1 MKRYRFYCLALLMA
15 GTLGG
20 YAQEEAATDTVT
32 AARPASP
39 IKKNVKTRPVSGRVF
54 AVTSGAP
61 LGGALVSVSGYDGY
75 STLTEEDGTYKLD
88 VPEYAT
94 ALKIT
99 SPDYNTVRVGINQS
113 GKLRDVTMYSSV
125 MRSAYGADDNI
136 LNTVVA
142 DKFDYSPSLN
152 ITSEIGDRLGA
163 NVRTISRGGTPGIGN
178 FMMMNG
184 INSLH
189 SNGQPLVVID
199 GVIVD
204 QQYDRTMIHDGFYND
219 ILTSFNVNEIKSV
232 KVMANGT
239 SIYGAKGANGVILI
253 ETKRNTSLATK
264 IDATVSAG
272 ITLLPKSLPVMS
284 GSQFKTYASDLLKTT
299 GTNLSE
305 FQFLTSDPNNYYYNK
320 YNNNTDWDD
329 VIYRE
334 AFSQNYGITVQ
345 GGDEVAS
352 YFLAMGYNGAQSVL
366 EDNDV
371 NRLNIRFNT
380 DINMFKHLFIR
391 FDASYSNVTRNLK
404 DQGAPEGYDE
414 GTVTSVNYL
423 GLVKSPMLSPYAYSN
438 GKISDVAFDNNDEDY
453 LNQALASIGNVNYRL
468 ANPAS
473 INEYG
478 TAQNKNYFEN
488 SYLNLAITPKW
499 QFNKHLSISSLFSYT
514 LTNTNDKYYVPINGV
529 PDYYVSSIG
538 LTVENE
544 IRSLYS
550 SQNSITSDTKIEW
563 GNQYGAHSIDL
574 LGGFRYM
581 NDRYKVD
588 SQLGYDTGSDKTPFI
603 NDTKNKTTTGST
615 NEWTSMSWYGQA
627 RYDYR
632 KRYFVEGNLAIE
644 SSSRFGKEAKE
655 GFKLAGVR
663 WGVFPGIQAGW
674 VLSNESWFDVP
685 GIDYAK
691 FTMGYD
697 VSGNDG
703 IDFDATRTYFKSIL
717 FQNKANGLVL
727 GNLGNTEVQWE
738 TTRRFSFGTELNFLK
753 NRLNLKVNVFKS
765 WTDNLLTYHEL
776 NFITGLENNWV
787 NGGSLENKG
796 YNITV
801 NGHIIATR
809 DWNWELGASVG
820 HYKNKLTALPD
831 GQDYV
836 DAEVYGATI
845 RSQIGQPVNLFYGY
859 KTEATASGTHVYA
872 TSEEAKADGLY
883 ILGENGID
891 KNYFGAGDVK
901 FADNGDKEINKADM
915 QVIGDPNPDIY
926 GNIFTSLSYK
936 RIRLDVNFNYSLGND
951 AYNYLR
957 SQLEGGNRFMNQSV
971 AMANRWSYEGQ
982 VTDMPTVTWEDP
994 MGNARFSDRWI
1005 EDASYLRLKSI
1016 TLSYELPINNTFI
1029 HGLTFW
1035 GQANNVFTVSKYL
1048 GADPDFSMSNSVLE
1062 QGIDRGLL
1070 ANSRNFMLGIKINL
1084 NSVSYET
1091 QILYFSDCVGGCR
1104 SRILRILRRH
1114 AGADFGL
1121 CDIRK
1126 RQPFKDTGRYCHFPD
1141 RYYL

>member
-20 YAQEEAATDTVT
+20 YAQEEAAADTVT

-54 AVTSGAP
+54 AVTSGTP

-88 VPEYAT
+88 VPEFAT
-94 ALKIT
+94 ALT
-99 SPDYNTVRVGINQS
+99 VTAPDYNSVRVGINQS
-113 GKLRDVTMYSSV
+113 GKLRDVTLYSSV
-125 MRSAYGADDNI
+125 MRSAYSADDNI

-152 ITSEIGDRLGA
+152 ITSEIGDQLGA

-189 SNGQPLVVID
+189 SNAQPLIVID

-204 QQYDRTMIHDGFYND
+204 QQYDRTMVHDGFYND

-239 SIYGAKGANGVILI
+239 AIYGAKGANGVILI

-272 ITLLPKSLPVMS
+272 ITLLPKSLPMMS

-320 YNNNTDWDD
+320 YNNNTDWND

-352 YFLAMGYNGAQSVL
+352 YFLALGYNGAQSVL

-404 DQGAPEGYDE
+404 DQGAPEAYDE

-438 GKISDVAFDNNDEDY
+438 GKISDVAFDNSDEDY
-453 LNQALASIGNVNYRL
+453 LDQALSSIGNVNYRL

-488 SYLNLAITPKW
+488 SYLNLAVTPKW
-499 QFNKHLSISSLFSYT
+499 QFNKHLSLSSLFSYT

-588 SQLGYDTGSDKTPFI
+588 TQLGYNTGSDKTPFI
-603 NDTKNKTTTGST
+603 NDTQNKTTTGST

-644 SSSRFGKEAKE
+644 SSSRFGKDAKE

-703 IDFDATRTYFKSIL
+703 IDFDATRTYFQSIL
-717 FQNKANGLVL
+717 FQNQANGLVL

-809 DWNWELGASVG
+809 NWNWELGASVG

-836 DAEVYGATI
+836 DVEVYGATI

-891 KNYFGAGDVK
+891 KTYFGAGDVK

-957 SQLEGGNRFMNQSV
+957 SQLESGNRFMNQSV
-971 AMANRWSYEGQ
+971 AMVNRWSYEGQ
-982 VTDMPTVTWEDP
+982 VTDMPTVMWEDP

-1016 TLSYELPINNTFI
+1016 TLSYELPLNSTFI

-1084 NSVSYET
+1084 
-1091 QILYFSDCVGGCR
+1091 
-1104 SRILRILRRH
+1104 
-1114 AGADFGL
+1114 
-1121 CDIRK
+1121 
-1126 RQPFKDTGRYCHFPD
+1126 
-1141 RYYL
+1141 

>member
-1 MKRYRFYCLALLMA
+1 MA

-54 AVTSGAP
+54 AVTSGTP

-75 STLTEEDGTYKLD
+75 SALTEEDGTYKLD

-94 ALKIT
+94 ALKIAA
-99 SPDYNTVRVGINQS
+99 PDYNTVRVGINQS
-113 GKLRDVTMYSSV
+113 GKLRDVTMYSSA

-152 ITSEIGDRLGA
+152 ITSEIGDQLGA

-239 SIYGAKGANGVILI
+239 AIYGAKGANGVILI

-320 YNNNTDWDD
+320 YNNNTDWND

-334 AFSQNYGITVQ
+334 AFSQNYGISVQ

-352 YFLAMGYNGAQSVL
+352 YFLALGYNGAQSVL

-404 DQGAPEGYDE
+404 DQGAPEGYNE

-453 LNQALASIGNVNYRL
+453 LDQALASIGNVNYRL

-1084 NSVSYET
+1084 
-1091 QILYFSDCVGGCR
+1091 
-1104 SRILRILRRH
+1104 
-1114 AGADFGL
+1114 
-1121 CDIRK
+1121 
-1126 RQPFKDTGRYCHFPD
+1126 
-1141 RYYL
+1141 

>member
-20 YAQEEAATDTVT
+20 YAQEEAAADTVT

-54 AVTSGAP
+54 AVTSGTP

-88 VPEYAT
+88 VPEFAT
-94 ALKIT
+94 ALT
-99 SPDYNTVRVGINQS
+99 VTAPDYNSVRVGINQS
-113 GKLRDVTMYSSV
+113 GKLRDVTLYSSV
-125 MRSAYGADDNI
+125 MRSAYSADDNI

-152 ITSEIGDRLGA
+152 ITSEIGDQLGA

-189 SNGQPLVVID
+189 SNAQPLIVID

-204 QQYDRTMIHDGFYND
+204 QQYDRTMVHDGFYND

-239 SIYGAKGANGVILI
+239 AIYGAKGANGVILI

-272 ITLLPKSLPVMS
+272 ITLLPKSLPMMS

-320 YNNNTDWDD
+320 YNNNTDWND

-352 YFLAMGYNGAQSVL
+352 YFLALGYNGAQSVL

-404 DQGAPEGYDE
+404 DQGAPEAYDE

-438 GKISDVAFDNNDEDY
+438 GKISDVAFDNSDEDY
-453 LNQALASIGNVNYRL
+453 LDQTLSSIGNVNYRL

-488 SYLNLAITPKW
+488 SYLNLAVTPKW
-499 QFNKHLSISSLFSYT
+499 QFNKHLSLSSLFSYT

-588 SQLGYDTGSDKTPFI
+588 TQLGYNTGSDKTPFI
-603 NDTKNKTTTGST
+603 NDTQNKTTTGST

-644 SSSRFGKEAKE
+644 SSSRFGKDAKE

-703 IDFDATRTYFKSIL
+703 IDFDATRTYFQSIL
-717 FQNKANGLVL
+717 FQNQANGLVL

-809 DWNWELGASVG
+809 NWNWELGASVG

-891 KNYFGAGDVK
+891 KTYFGAGDVK

-957 SQLEGGNRFMNQSV
+957 SQLESGNRFMNQSV
-971 AMANRWSYEGQ
+971 AMVNRWSYEGQ
-982 VTDMPTVTWEDP
+982 VTDMPTVMWEDP

-1016 TLSYELPINNTFI
+1016 TLSYELPLNSTFI

-1084 NSVSYET
+1084 
-1091 QILYFSDCVGGCR
+1091 
-1104 SRILRILRRH
+1104 
-1114 AGADFGL
+1114 
-1121 CDIRK
+1121 
-1126 RQPFKDTGRYCHFPD
+1126 
-1141 RYYL
+1141 

>member
-54 AVTSGAP
+54 AVTSGTP

-75 STLTEEDGTYKLD
+75 SALTEEDGTYKLD

-99 SPDYNTVRVGINQS
+99 APDYNTVRVGINQS
-113 GKLRDVTMYSSV
+113 GKLRDVTMYSSA

-152 ITSEIGDRLGA
+152 ITSEIGDQLGA

-239 SIYGAKGANGVILI
+239 AIYGAKGANGVILI

-320 YNNNTDWDD
+320 YNNNTDWND

-334 AFSQNYGITVQ
+334 AFSQNYGISVQ

-352 YFLAMGYNGAQSVL
+352 YFLALGYNGAQSVL

-404 DQGAPEGYDE
+404 DQGAPEGYNE

-453 LNQALASIGNVNYRL
+453 LDQALASIGNVNYRL

-1084 NSVSYET
+1084 
-1091 QILYFSDCVGGCR
+1091 
-1104 SRILRILRRH
+1104 
-1114 AGADFGL
+1114 
-1121 CDIRK
+1121 
-1126 RQPFKDTGRYCHFPD
+1126 
-1141 RYYL
+1141 

>member
-54 AVTSGAP
+54 AVTSGTP

-75 STLTEEDGTYKLD
+75 SALTEEDGTYKLD

-99 SPDYNTVRVGINQS
+99 APDYNTVRVGINQS
-113 GKLRDVTMYSSV
+113 GKLRDVTMYSNA

-152 ITSEIGDRLGA
+152 ITSEIGDQLGA

-189 SNGQPLVVID
+189 SNGQPLIVID

-204 QQYDRTMIHDGFYND
+204 QQYDRTMVHDGFYND

-239 SIYGAKGANGVILI
+239 AIYGAKGANGVILI

-272 ITLLPKSLPVMS
+272 ITLLPKSLPMMS

-320 YNNNTDWDD
+320 YNNNTDWND

-352 YFLAMGYNGAQSVL
+352 YFLALGYNGAQSVL

-404 DQGAPEGYDE
+404 DQGAPENYDE

-438 GKISDVAFDNNDEDY
+438 GKISDVAFDNSDEDY
-453 LNQALASIGNVNYRL
+453 LDQALASIGNVNYRL

-488 SYLNLAITPKW
+488 SYLNIAITPRW
-499 QFNKHLSISSLFSYT
+499 QFNKHLSLSSLFSYT

-588 SQLGYDTGSDKTPFI
+588 TQLGYNTGSDKTPFI
-603 NDTKNKTTTGST
+603 NDTQNKTTTGST

-644 SSSRFGKEAKE
+644 SSSRFGKDAKE

-717 FQNKANGLVL
+717 FQNLANGLVL

-809 DWNWELGASVG
+809 NWNWELGASVG

-891 KNYFGAGDVK
+891 KTYFGAGDVK

-915 QVIGDPNPDIY
+915 QIIGDPNPDIY

-957 SQLEGGNRFMNQSV
+957 SQLEGGSRFMNQSV
-971 AMANRWSYEGQ
+971 AMVNRWSYEGQ
-982 VTDMPTVTWEDP
+982 VTDMPTVMWEDP

-1016 TLSYELPINNTFI
+1016 TLSYELPLNSTFI

-1084 NSVSYET
+1084 
-1091 QILYFSDCVGGCR
+1091 
-1104 SRILRILRRH
+1104 
-1114 AGADFGL
+1114 
-1121 CDIRK
+1121 
-1126 RQPFKDTGRYCHFPD
+1126 
-1141 RYYL
+1141 

>member
-20 YAQEEAATDTVT
+20 YAQEEAAADTVT
-32 AARPASP
+32 ASKPASP

-54 AVTSGAP
+54 AVTSGTP

-99 SPDYNTVRVGINQS
+99 SPDYNTVRIGINQS
-113 GKLRDVTMYSSV
+113 GKLRDVTMYSTA

-152 ITSEIGDRLGA
+152 VTSEIGDQLGA
-163 NVRTISRGGTPGIGN
+163 NVRTISRGGTPGVGN

-199 GVIVD
+199 GIIVD
-204 QQYDRTMIHDGFYND
+204 QQYDRMMIHEGFYND

-272 ITLLPKSLPVMS
+272 ITLLPKSLPVMN

-320 YNNNTDWDD
+320 YNNNTDWNDI
-329 VIYRE
+329 IYRE
-334 AFSQNYGITVQ
+334 AFSQNYGISVQ

-352 YFLAMGYNGAQSVL
+352 YFLALGYNGAQSVL

-453 LNQALASIGNVNYRL
+453 LDQALASIGNVNYRL

-488 SYLNLAITPKW
+488 SYLNIAVTPKW

-588 SQLGYDTGSDKTPFI
+588 MQLGYNTGSDKTPFI
-603 NDTKNKTTTGST
+603 NDTQNKTTTGST

-644 SSSRFGKEAKE
+644 SSSRFGKEAKD

-703 IDFDATRTYFKSIL
+703 IDFDATRTYFQSVL
-717 FQNKANGLVL
+717 FQNLANGLVL

-738 TTRRFSFGTELNFLK
+738 TTRRYSFGTELNFLK

-809 DWNWELGASVG
+809 NWNWELGASVG

-836 DAEVYGATI
+836 ETEVYGATI

-859 KTEATASGTHVYA
+859 KTAPTASGTHVYA
-872 TSEEAKADGLY
+872 TSEDAKADGLY
-883 ILGENGID
+883 ILGQNGVD
-891 KNYFGAGDVK
+891 KTYFGAGDVK

-982 VTDMPTVTWEDP
+982 VTDMPKVTWEDP

-1005 EDASYLRLKSI
+1005 EDASYLRLKAI

-1035 GQANNVFTVSKYL
+1035 GQANNVFTISKYL

-1084 NSVSYET
+1084 
-1091 QILYFSDCVGGCR
+1091 
-1104 SRILRILRRH
+1104 
-1114 AGADFGL
+1114 
-1121 CDIRK
+1121 
-1126 RQPFKDTGRYCHFPD
+1126 
-1141 RYYL
+1141 

>member
-54 AVTSGAP
+54 AVTSGTP

-75 STLTEEDGTYKLD
+75 SALTEEDGTYKLD

-99 SPDYNTVRVGINQS
+99 APDYNTVRVGINQS
-113 GKLRDVTMYSSV
+113 GKLRDVTMYSNA

-152 ITSEIGDRLGA
+152 ITSEIGDQLGA

-189 SNGQPLVVID
+189 SNGQPLIVID

-204 QQYDRTMIHDGFYND
+204 QQYDRTMVHDGFYND

-239 SIYGAKGANGVILI
+239 AIYGAKGANGVILI

-272 ITLLPKSLPVMS
+272 ITLLPKSLPMMS

-320 YNNNTDWDD
+320 YNNNTDWND

-352 YFLAMGYNGAQSVL
+352 YFLALGYNGAQSVL

-404 DQGAPEGYDE
+404 DQGAPEGYNE

-438 GKISDVAFDNNDEDY
+438 GKISDVAFDNSDEDY
-453 LNQALASIGNVNYRL
+453 LDQALASIGNVNYRL

-488 SYLNLAITPKW
+488 SYLNIAITPRW
-499 QFNKHLSISSLFSYT
+499 QFNKHLSLSSLFSYT

-588 SQLGYDTGSDKTPFI
+588 TQLGYNTGSDKTPFI
-603 NDTKNKTTTGST
+603 NDTQNKTTTGST

-644 SSSRFGKEAKE
+644 SSSRFGKEAKD

-717 FQNKANGLVL
+717 FQNLANGLVL

-809 DWNWELGASVG
+809 NWNWELGASVG

-836 DAEVYGATI
+836 DVEVYGATI

-891 KNYFGAGDVK
+891 KTYFGAGDVK

-957 SQLEGGNRFMNQSV
+957 SQLESGNRFMNQSV
-971 AMANRWSYEGQ
+971 AMVNRWSYEGQ
-982 VTDMPTVTWEDP
+982 VTDMPTVMWEDP

-1016 TLSYELPINNTFI
+1016 TLSYELPLNSTFI

-1084 NSVSYET
+1084 
-1091 QILYFSDCVGGCR
+1091 
-1104 SRILRILRRH
+1104 
-1114 AGADFGL
+1114 
-1121 CDIRK
+1121 
-1126 RQPFKDTGRYCHFPD
+1126 
-1141 RYYL
+1141 

>member
-54 AVTSGAP
+54 AVTSGTP

-75 STLTEEDGTYKLD
+75 SALTEEDGTYKLD

-99 SPDYNTVRVGINQS
+99 APDYNTVRVGINQS
-113 GKLRDVTMYSSV
+113 GKLRDVTMYSNA

-152 ITSEIGDRLGA
+152 ITSEIGDQLGA

-189 SNGQPLVVID
+189 SNGQPLIVID

-204 QQYDRTMIHDGFYND
+204 QHYDRTMVHDGFYND

-239 SIYGAKGANGVILI
+239 AIYGAKGANGVILI

-272 ITLLPKSLPVMS
+272 ITLLPKSLPMMS

-320 YNNNTDWDD
+320 YNNNTDWND

-352 YFLAMGYNGAQSVL
+352 YFLALGYNGAQSVL

-404 DQGAPEGYDE
+404 DQGAPENYDE

-438 GKISDVAFDNNDEDY
+438 GKISDVAFDNSDEDY
-453 LNQALASIGNVNYRL
+453 LDQALASIGNVNYRL

-488 SYLNLAITPKW
+488 SYLNIAITPRW
-499 QFNKHLSISSLFSYT
+499 QFNKHLSLSSLFSYT

-588 SQLGYDTGSDKTPFI
+588 TQLGYNTGSDKTPFI
-603 NDTKNKTTTGST
+603 NDTQNKTTTGST

-644 SSSRFGKEAKE
+644 SSSRFGKEAKD

-717 FQNKANGLVL
+717 FQNLANGLVL

-809 DWNWELGASVG
+809 NWNWELGASVG

-836 DAEVYGATI
+836 DVEVYGATI

-859 KTEATASGTHVYA
+859 KTETTAAGTSVYA
-872 TSEEAKADGLY
+872 TSEEAASDGLY

-891 KNYFGAGDVK
+891 KTYFGAGDVK

-915 QVIGDPNPDIY
+915 QIIGDPNPDIY

-957 SQLEGGNRFMNQSV
+957 SQLEGGSRFMNQSITMV
-971 AMANRWSYEGQ
+971 NRWSYEGQ
-982 VTDMPTVTWEDP
+982 KTDMPTATWEDP

-1070 ANSRNFMLGIKINL
+1070 ANSRSFMLGIKINL
-1084 NSVSYET
+1084 
-1091 QILYFSDCVGGCR
+1091 
-1104 SRILRILRRH
+1104 
-1114 AGADFGL
+1114 
-1121 CDIRK
+1121 
-1126 RQPFKDTGRYCHFPD
+1126 
-1141 RYYL
+1141 

>member
-54 AVTSGAP
+54 AVTSGTP

-75 STLTEEDGTYKLD
+75 SALTEEDGTYKLD

-99 SPDYNTVRVGINQS
+99 APDYNTVRVGINQS
-113 GKLRDVTMYSSV
+113 GKLRDVTMYSSA

-152 ITSEIGDRLGA
+152 ITSEIGDQLGA

-239 SIYGAKGANGVILI
+239 AIYGAKGANGVILI

-320 YNNNTDWDD
+320 YNNNTDWND

-334 AFSQNYGITVQ
+334 AFSQNYGISVQ

-352 YFLAMGYNGAQSVL
+352 YFLALGYNGAQSVL

-404 DQGAPEGYDE
+404 DQGAPEGYNE

-453 LNQALASIGNVNYRL
+453 LDQALASIGNVNYRL

-488 SYLNLAITPKW
+488 SYLNIAITPRW
-499 QFNKHLSISSLFSYT
+499 QFNKHLSLSSLFSYT

-588 SQLGYDTGSDKTPFI
+588 TQLGYNTGSDKTPFI
-603 NDTKNKTTTGST
+603 NDTQNKVTTGST

-644 SSSRFGKEAKE
+644 SSSRFGKEAKD

-809 DWNWELGASVG
+809 NWNWELGASVG

-836 DAEVYGATI
+836 ETEVYGATI

-859 KTEATASGTHVYA
+859 KTEDTASGTHVYA

-891 KNYFGAGDVK
+891 KTYFGAGDVK

-957 SQLEGGNRFMNQSV
+957 SQLESGNRFMNQSV
-971 AMANRWSYEGQ
+971 AMVNRWSYEGQ
-982 VTDMPTVTWEDP
+982 VTDMPTVMWEDP

-1016 TLSYELPINNTFI
+1016 TLSYELPLNSTFI

-1084 NSVSYET
+1084 
-1091 QILYFSDCVGGCR
+1091 
-1104 SRILRILRRH
+1104 
-1114 AGADFGL
+1114 
-1121 CDIRK
+1121 
-1126 RQPFKDTGRYCHFPD
+1126 
-1141 RYYL
+1141 

>member
-39 IKKNVKTRPVSGRVF
+39 IKKNVKTRPVSGQVF
-54 AVTSGAP
+54 AVTSGTP

-75 STLTEEDGTYKLD
+75 SALTEEDGTYKLD

-99 SPDYNTVRVGINQS
+99 APDYNTVRVGINQS
-113 GKLRDVTMYSSV
+113 GKLRDVTMYSSA

-152 ITSEIGDRLGA
+152 ITSEIGDQLGA

-204 QQYDRTMIHDGFYND
+204 RQYDRTMIHDGFYND

-239 SIYGAKGANGVILI
+239 AIYGAKGANGVILI

-299 GTNLSE
+299 GTNLSG

-320 YNNNTDWDD
+320 YNNNTDWND

-334 AFSQNYGITVQ
+334 AFSQNYGISVQ

-352 YFLAMGYNGAQSVL
+352 YFLALGYNGAQSVL

-404 DQGAPEGYDE
+404 DQGAPEGYNE

-453 LNQALASIGNVNYRL
+453 LDQALASIGNVNYRL

-488 SYLNLAITPKW
+488 SYLNIAITPRW
-499 QFNKHLSISSLFSYT
+499 QFNKHLSLSSLFSYT

-588 SQLGYDTGSDKTPFI
+588 TQLGYNTGSDKTPFI
-603 NDTKNKTTTGST
+603 NDTQNKTTTGST

-644 SSSRFGKEAKE
+644 SSSRFGKEAKD

-809 DWNWELGASVG
+809 NWNWELGASVG

-891 KNYFGAGDVK
+891 KTYFGAGDVK

-957 SQLEGGNRFMNQSV
+957 SQLESGNRFMNQSV
-971 AMANRWSYEGQ
+971 AMVNRWSYEGQ
-982 VTDMPTVTWEDP
+982 VTDMPTVMWEDP

-1016 TLSYELPINNTFI
+1016 TLSYELPLNSTFI

-1084 NSVSYET
+1084 
-1091 QILYFSDCVGGCR
+1091 
-1104 SRILRILRRH
+1104 
-1114 AGADFGL
+1114 
-1121 CDIRK
+1121 
-1126 RQPFKDTGRYCHFPD
+1126 
-1141 RYYL
+1141 

>member
-20 YAQEEAATDTVT
+20 YAQEEAAADTVT

-54 AVTSGAP
+54 AVTSGTP

-152 ITSEIGDRLGA
+152 ITSEIGDQLGA

-320 YNNNTDWDD
+320 YNNNTDWNDI
-329 VIYRE
+329 IYRE
-334 AFSQNYGITVQ
+334 AFSQNYGISVQ

-352 YFLAMGYNGAQSVL
+352 YFLALGYNGAQSVL

-615 NEWTSMSWYGQA
+615 NEWASMSWYGQA

-644 SSSRFGKEAKE
+644 SSSRFGKEAKD

-717 FQNKANGLVL
+717 FQNLANGLVL

-801 NGHIIATR
+801 NGHVIATR
-809 DWNWELGASVG
+809 NWNWELGASVG

-836 DAEVYGATI
+836 ETEVYGATI

-859 KTEATASGTHVYA
+859 KTAPTASGTHVYA
-872 TSEEAKADGLY
+872 TSEDAKADGLY
-883 ILGENGID
+883 ILGQNGVD
-891 KNYFGAGDVK
+891 KTYFGAGDVK

-915 QVIGDPNPDIY
+915 QVIGNPNPDIY

-982 VTDMPTVTWEDP
+982 VTDMPTVMWEDP

-1016 TLSYELPINNTFI
+1016 TLSYELPLNSTFI

-1084 NSVSYET
+1084 
-1091 QILYFSDCVGGCR
+1091 
-1104 SRILRILRRH
+1104 
-1114 AGADFGL
+1114 
-1121 CDIRK
+1121 
-1126 RQPFKDTGRYCHFPD
+1126 
-1141 RYYL
+1141 

>member
-54 AVTSGAP
+54 AVTSGTP

-75 STLTEEDGTYKLD
+75 SALTEEDGTYKLD

-99 SPDYNTVRVGINQS
+99 APDYNTVRVGINQS
-113 GKLRDVTMYSSV
+113 GKLRDVTMYSNA

-152 ITSEIGDRLGA
+152 ITSEIGDQLGA

-189 SNGQPLVVID
+189 SNGQPLIVID

-204 QQYDRTMIHDGFYND
+204 QQYDRTMVHDGFYND

-239 SIYGAKGANGVILI
+239 AIYGAKGANGVILI

-272 ITLLPKSLPVMS
+272 ITLLPKSLPMMS

-320 YNNNTDWDD
+320 YNNNTDWND

-352 YFLAMGYNGAQSVL
+352 YFLALGYNGAQSVL

-404 DQGAPEGYDE
+404 DQGAPENYDE

-438 GKISDVAFDNNDEDY
+438 GKISDVAFDNSDEDY
-453 LNQALASIGNVNYRL
+453 LDQALASIGNVNYRL

-488 SYLNLAITPKW
+488 SYLNIAITPRW
-499 QFNKHLSISSLFSYT
+499 QFNKHLSLSSLFSYT

-588 SQLGYDTGSDKTPFI
+588 TQLGYNTGSDKTPFI
-603 NDTKNKTTTGST
+603 NDTQNKTTTGST

-644 SSSRFGKEAKE
+644 SSSRFGKEAKD

-717 FQNKANGLVL
+717 FQNLANGLVL

-809 DWNWELGASVG
+809 NWNWELGASVG

-836 DAEVYGATI
+836 DAEIYGATI

-891 KNYFGAGDVK
+891 KTYFGAGDVK

-915 QVIGDPNPDIY
+915 QIIGDPNPDIY

-957 SQLEGGNRFMNQSV
+957 SQLEGGSRFMNQSI
-971 AMANRWSYEGQ
+971 AMVNRWTYEGQ
-982 VTDMPTVTWEDP
+982 KTDMPTVMWKDP

-1016 TLSYELPINNTFI
+1016 TLSYELPLNSTFI

-1084 NSVSYET
+1084 
-1091 QILYFSDCVGGCR
+1091 
-1104 SRILRILRRH
+1104 
-1114 AGADFGL
+1114 
-1121 CDIRK
+1121 
-1126 RQPFKDTGRYCHFPD
+1126 
-1141 RYYL
+1141 

>member
-54 AVTSGAP
+54 AVTSGTP

-75 STLTEEDGTYKLD
+75 SALTEEDGTYKLD

-99 SPDYNTVRVGINQS
+99 APDYNTVRVGINQS
-113 GKLRDVTMYSSV
+113 GKLRDVTMYSSA

-152 ITSEIGDRLGA
+152 ITSEIGDQLGA

-239 SIYGAKGANGVILI
+239 AIYGAKGANGVILI

-320 YNNNTDWDD
+320 YNNNTDWND

-334 AFSQNYGITVQ
+334 AFSQNYGISVQ

-352 YFLAMGYNGAQSVL
+352 YFLALGYNGAQSVL

-404 DQGAPEGYDE
+404 DQGAPEGYNE

-453 LNQALASIGNVNYRL
+453 LDQALASIGNVNYRL

-488 SYLNLAITPKW
+488 SYLNIAITPRW
-499 QFNKHLSISSLFSYT
+499 QFNKHLSLSSLFSYT

-581 NDRYKVD
+581 NDRYNVD
-588 SQLGYDTGSDKTPFI
+588 TQLGYNTGSDKTPFI
-603 NDTKNKTTTGST
+603 NDTQNKVTTGST

-644 SSSRFGKEAKE
+644 SSSRFGKEAKD

-809 DWNWELGASVG
+809 NWNWELGASVG

-836 DAEVYGATI
+836 ETEVYGATI

-891 KNYFGAGDVK
+891 KTYFGAGDVK

-957 SQLEGGNRFMNQSV
+957 SQLESGNRFMNQSV
-971 AMANRWSYEGQ
+971 AMVNRWSYEGQ
-982 VTDMPTVTWEDP
+982 VTDMPTVMWEDP

-1016 TLSYELPINNTFI
+1016 TLSYELPLNSTFI

-1084 NSVSYET
+1084 
-1091 QILYFSDCVGGCR
+1091 
-1104 SRILRILRRH
+1104 
-1114 AGADFGL
+1114 
-1121 CDIRK
+1121 
-1126 RQPFKDTGRYCHFPD
+1126 
-1141 RYYL
+1141 

>member
-20 YAQEEAATDTVT
+20 YAQEEAAADTVT

-54 AVTSGAP
+54 AVTSGTP

-88 VPEYAT
+88 VPEFAT
-94 ALKIT
+94 ALT
-99 SPDYNTVRVGINQS
+99 VTAPDYNSVRVGINQS
-113 GKLRDVTMYSSV
+113 GKLRDVTLYSSV
-125 MRSAYGADDNI
+125 MRSAYSADDNI

-152 ITSEIGDRLGA
+152 ITSEIGDQLGA

-189 SNGQPLVVID
+189 SNAQPLIVID

-204 QQYDRTMIHDGFYND
+204 QQYDRTMVHDGFYND

-239 SIYGAKGANGVILI
+239 AIYGAKGANGVILI

-272 ITLLPKSLPVMS
+272 ITLLPKSLPMMS

-320 YNNNTDWDD
+320 YNNNTDWND

-352 YFLAMGYNGAQSVL
+352 YFLALGYNGAQSVL

-404 DQGAPEGYDE
+404 DQGAPEAYDE

-438 GKISDVAFDNNDEDY
+438 GKISDVAFDNSDEDY
-453 LNQALASIGNVNYRL
+453 LDQALSSIGNVNYRL

-488 SYLNLAITPKW
+488 SYLNLAVTPKW
-499 QFNKHLSISSLFSYT
+499 QFNKHLSLSSLFSYT

-574 LGGFRYM
+574 LGCFRYM

-588 SQLGYDTGSDKTPFI
+588 TQLGYNTGSDKTPFI
-603 NDTKNKTTTGST
+603 NDTQNKTTTGST
-615 NEWTSMSWYGQA
+615 NEWSSMSWYGQA

-644 SSSRFGKEAKE
+644 SSSRFGKDAKE

-703 IDFDATRTYFKSIL
+703 IDFDATRTYFQSIL
-717 FQNKANGLVL
+717 FQNQANGLVL

-809 DWNWELGASVG
+809 NWNWELGASVG

-836 DAEVYGATI
+836 DVEVYGATI

-859 KTEATASGTHVYA
+859 KTETTAAGTSVYA
-872 TSEEAKADGLY
+872 TSEEAASDGLY

-891 KNYFGAGDVK
+891 KTYFGAGDVK

-915 QVIGDPNPDIY
+915 QIIGDPNPDIY

-957 SQLEGGNRFMNQSV
+957 SQLEGGSRFMNQSITMV
-971 AMANRWSYEGQ
+971 NRWSYEGQ
-982 VTDMPTVTWEDP
+982 KTDMPTATWEDP

-1070 ANSRNFMLGIKINL
+1070 ANSRSFMLGIKINL
-1084 NSVSYET
+1084 
-1091 QILYFSDCVGGCR
+1091 
-1104 SRILRILRRH
+1104 
-1114 AGADFGL
+1114 
-1121 CDIRK
+1121 
-1126 RQPFKDTGRYCHFPD
+1126 
-1141 RYYL
+1141 

>member
-20 YAQEEAATDTVT
+20 YAQEEAAADTVT

-54 AVTSGAP
+54 AVTSGTP
-61 LGGALVSVSGYDGY
+61 LGGAFVSVSGYDGY

-88 VPEYAT
+88 VPEFAT
-94 ALKIT
+94 ALT
-99 SPDYNTVRVGINQS
+99 VTAPDYNSVRVGINQS
-113 GKLRDVTMYSSV
+113 GKLRDVTLYSSV
-125 MRSAYGADDNI
+125 MRSAYSADDNI

-152 ITSEIGDRLGA
+152 ITSEIGDQLGA

-189 SNGQPLVVID
+189 SNAQPLIVID

-204 QQYDRTMIHDGFYND
+204 QQYDRTMVHDGFYND

-239 SIYGAKGANGVILI
+239 AIYGAKGANGVILI

-272 ITLLPKSLPVMS
+272 ITLLPKSLPMMS

-320 YNNNTDWDD
+320 YNNNTDWND

-352 YFLAMGYNGAQSVL
+352 YFLALGYNGAQSVL

-391 FDASYSNVTRNLK
+391 FDASYSNVTRYLK
-404 DQGAPEGYDE
+404 DQGAPEAYDE

-438 GKISDVAFDNNDEDY
+438 GKISDVAFDNSDEDY
-453 LNQALASIGNVNYRL
+453 LDQALSSIGNVNYRL

-488 SYLNLAITPKW
+488 SYLNLAVTPKW
-499 QFNKHLSISSLFSYT
+499 QFNKHLSLSSLFSYT

-588 SQLGYDTGSDKTPFI
+588 TQLGYNTGSDKTPFI
-603 NDTKNKTTTGST
+603 NDTQNKTTTGST

-644 SSSRFGKEAKE
+644 SSSRFGKDAKE

-663 WGVFPGIQAGW
+663 WGVFPGIQTGW

-703 IDFDATRTYFKSIL
+703 IDFDATRTYFQSIL
-717 FQNKANGLVL
+717 FQNQANGLVL

-809 DWNWELGASVG
+809 NWNWELGASVG

-836 DAEVYGATI
+836 DVEVYGATI

-859 KTEATASGTHVYA
+859 KTETTAAGTSVYA
-872 TSEEAKADGLY
+872 TSEEAASDGLY

-891 KNYFGAGDVK
+891 KTYFGAGDVK

-915 QVIGDPNPDIY
+915 QIIGDPNPDIY

-957 SQLEGGNRFMNQSV
+957 SQLEGGSRFMNQSITMV
-971 AMANRWSYEGQ
+971 NRWSYEGQ
-982 VTDMPTVTWEDP
+982 KTDMPTATWEDP

-1070 ANSRNFMLGIKINL
+1070 ANSRSFMLGIKINL
-1084 NSVSYET
+1084 
-1091 QILYFSDCVGGCR
+1091 
-1104 SRILRILRRH
+1104 
-1114 AGADFGL
+1114 
-1121 CDIRK
+1121 
-1126 RQPFKDTGRYCHFPD
+1126 
-1141 RYYL
+1141 

>member
-20 YAQEEAATDTVT
+20 YAQEEAAADTVT

-54 AVTSGAP
+54 AVTSGTP

-88 VPEYAT
+88 VPEFAT
-94 ALKIT
+94 ALT
-99 SPDYNTVRVGINQS
+99 VTAPDYNSVRVGINQS
-113 GKLRDVTMYSSV
+113 GKLRDVTLYSSV
-125 MRSAYGADDNI
+125 MRSAYSADDNI

-152 ITSEIGDRLGA
+152 ITSEIGDQLGA

-189 SNGQPLVVID
+189 SNAQPLIVID

-204 QQYDRTMIHDGFYND
+204 QQYDRTMVHDGFYND

-239 SIYGAKGANGVILI
+239 AIYGVKGANGVILI

-272 ITLLPKSLPVMS
+272 ITLLPKSLPMMS

-320 YNNNTDWDD
+320 YNNNTDWND

-352 YFLAMGYNGAQSVL
+352 YFLALGYNGAQSVL

-404 DQGAPEGYDE
+404 DQGAPEAYDE

-438 GKISDVAFDNNDEDY
+438 GKISDVAFDNSDEDY
-453 LNQALASIGNVNYRL
+453 LDQALSSIGNVNYRL

-488 SYLNLAITPKW
+488 SYLNLAVTPKW
-499 QFNKHLSISSLFSYT
+499 QFNKHLSLSSLFSYT

-588 SQLGYDTGSDKTPFI
+588 TQLGYNTGSDKTPFI
-603 NDTKNKTTTGST
+603 NDTQNKTTTGST

-644 SSSRFGKEAKE
+644 SSSRFGKDAKE

-703 IDFDATRTYFKSIL
+703 IDFDATRTYFQSIL
-717 FQNKANGLVL
+717 FQNQANGLVL

-809 DWNWELGASVG
+809 NWNWELGASVG

-891 KNYFGAGDVK
+891 KTYFGAGDVK

-957 SQLEGGNRFMNQSV
+957 SQLESGNRFMNQSV
-971 AMANRWSYEGQ
+971 AMVNRWSYEGQ
-982 VTDMPTVTWEDP
+982 VTDMPTVMWEDP

-1016 TLSYELPINNTFI
+1016 TLSYELPLNSTFI

-1084 NSVSYET
+1084 
-1091 QILYFSDCVGGCR
+1091 
-1104 SRILRILRRH
+1104 
-1114 AGADFGL
+1114 
-1121 CDIRK
+1121 
-1126 RQPFKDTGRYCHFPD
+1126 
-1141 RYYL
+1141 

>member
-20 YAQEEAATDTVT
+20 YAQEEAAADTVT

-54 AVTSGAP
+54 AVTSGTP

-88 VPEYAT
+88 VPEFAT
-94 ALKIT
+94 ALT
-99 SPDYNTVRVGINQS
+99 VTAPDYNSVRVGINQS
-113 GKLRDVTMYSSV
+113 GKLRDVTLYSSV
-125 MRSAYGADDNI
+125 MRSAYSADDNI

-152 ITSEIGDRLGA
+152 ITSEIGDQLGA

-189 SNGQPLVVID
+189 SNAQPLIVID

-204 QQYDRTMIHDGFYND
+204 QQYDRTMVHDGFYND

-239 SIYGAKGANGVILI
+239 AIYGAKGANGVILI

-272 ITLLPKSLPVMS
+272 ITLLPKSLPMMS

-320 YNNNTDWDD
+320 YNNNTDWND

-334 AFSQNYGITVQ
+334 AFSQNYGISVQ

-352 YFLAMGYNGAQSVL
+352 YFLALGYNGAQSVL

-404 DQGAPEGYDE
+404 DQGAPEGYNE

-453 LNQALASIGNVNYRL
+453 LDQALASIGNVNYRL

-488 SYLNLAITPKW
+488 SYLNIAITPRW
-499 QFNKHLSISSLFSYT
+499 QFNKHLSLSSLFSYT

-588 SQLGYDTGSDKTPFI
+588 TQLGYNTGSDKTPFI
-603 NDTKNKTTTGST
+603 NDTQNKTTTGST

-644 SSSRFGKEAKE
+644 SSSRFGKEAKD

-717 FQNKANGLVL
+717 FQNQANGLVL

-809 DWNWELGASVG
+809 NWNWELGASVG

-891 KNYFGAGDVK
+891 KTYFGAGDVK
-901 FADNGDKEINKADM
+901 FADNGGKEINKADM

-957 SQLEGGNRFMNQSV
+957 SQLESGNRFMNQSV
-971 AMANRWSYEGQ
+971 AMVNRWSYEGQ
-982 VTDMPTVTWEDP
+982 VTDMPTVMWEDP

-1016 TLSYELPINNTFI
+1016 TLSYELPLNSTFI

-1084 NSVSYET
+1084 
-1091 QILYFSDCVGGCR
+1091 
-1104 SRILRILRRH
+1104 
-1114 AGADFGL
+1114 
-1121 CDIRK
+1121 
-1126 RQPFKDTGRYCHFPD
+1126 
-1141 RYYL
+1141 

>member
-39 IKKNVKTRPVSGRVF
+39 IKKNVKTRPVSGQVF
-54 AVTSGAP
+54 AVTSGTP

-75 STLTEEDGTYKLD
+75 SALTEEDGTYKLD

-99 SPDYNTVRVGINQS
+99 APDYNTVRVGINQS
-113 GKLRDVTMYSSV
+113 GKLRDVTMYSSA

-152 ITSEIGDRLGA
+152 ITSEIGDQLGA

-239 SIYGAKGANGVILI
+239 AIYGAKGANGVILI

-299 GTNLSE
+299 GTNLSG

-320 YNNNTDWDD
+320 YNNNTDWND

-352 YFLAMGYNGAQSVL
+352 YFLALGYNGAQSVL

-404 DQGAPEGYDE
+404 DQGAPEAYDE

-438 GKISDVAFDNNDEDY
+438 GKISDVAFDNSDEDY
-453 LNQALASIGNVNYRL
+453 LDQALSSIGNVNYRL

-488 SYLNLAITPKW
+488 SYLNLAVTPKW
-499 QFNKHLSISSLFSYT
+499 QFNKHLSLSSLFSYT

-544 IRSLYS
+544 ICSLYS

-588 SQLGYDTGSDKTPFI
+588 TQLGYNTGSDKTPFI
-603 NDTKNKTTTGST
+603 NDTQNKTTTGST

-644 SSSRFGKEAKE
+644 SSSRFGKDAKE

-717 FQNKANGLVL
+717 FQNQANGLVL

-809 DWNWELGASVG
+809 NWNWELGASVG

-891 KNYFGAGDVK
+891 KTYFGAGDVK

-957 SQLEGGNRFMNQSV
+957 SQLESGNRFMNQSV
-971 AMANRWSYEGQ
+971 AMVNRWSYEGQ
-982 VTDMPTVTWEDP
+982 VTDMPTVMWEDP

-1016 TLSYELPINNTFI
+1016 TLSYELPLNSTFI

-1084 NSVSYET
+1084 
-1091 QILYFSDCVGGCR
+1091 
-1104 SRILRILRRH
+1104 
-1114 AGADFGL
+1114 
-1121 CDIRK
+1121 
-1126 RQPFKDTGRYCHFPD
+1126 
-1141 RYYL
+1141 

>member
-15 GTLGG
+15 GSLGG
-20 YAQEEAATDTVT
+20 YAQEEAAADTVT
-32 AARPASP
+32 ASRPASP

-54 AVTSGAP
+54 AVTSGTP

-113 GKLRDVTMYSSV
+113 GKLRDVTMYSTA

-152 ITSEIGDRLGA
+152 ITSEIGDQLGA
-163 NVRTISRGGTPGIGN
+163 NVRTISRGGTPGVGN

-199 GVIVD
+199 GIIVD
-204 QQYDRTMIHDGFYND
+204 QQYDRMMIHEGFYND

-272 ITLLPKSLPVMS
+272 ITLLPKSLPVMN

-334 AFSQNYGITVQ
+334 AFSQNYGISVQ

-352 YFLAMGYNGAQSVL
+352 YFLALGYNGAQSVL

-453 LNQALASIGNVNYRL
+453 LDQALASIGNVNYRL

-488 SYLNLAITPKW
+488 SYLNIAVTPKW

-588 SQLGYDTGSDKTPFI
+588 TQLGYNTGSDKTPFI
-603 NDTKNKTTTGST
+603 NDTQNKTTTGST

-644 SSSRFGKEAKE
+644 SSSRFGKEAKD

-703 IDFDATRTYFKSIL
+703 IDFDATRTYFQSVL
-717 FQNKANGLVL
+717 FQNLANGLVL

-738 TTRRFSFGTELNFLK
+738 TTRRYSFGTELNFLK

-809 DWNWELGASVG
+809 NWNWELGASVG
-820 HYKNKLTALPD
+820 HYKNELTALPD

-1005 EDASYLRLKSI
+1005 EDASYLRLKAI

-1035 GQANNVFTVSKYL
+1035 GQANNVFTISKYL

-1084 NSVSYET
+1084 
-1091 QILYFSDCVGGCR
+1091 
-1104 SRILRILRRH
+1104 
-1114 AGADFGL
+1114 
-1121 CDIRK
+1121 
-1126 RQPFKDTGRYCHFPD
+1126 
-1141 RYYL
+1141 

>member
-39 IKKNVKTRPVSGRVF
+39 IKKNVKTRPVSGQVF
-54 AVTSGAP
+54 AVTSGTP

-75 STLTEEDGTYKLD
+75 SALTEEDGTYKLD

-99 SPDYNTVRVGINQS
+99 APDYNTVRVGINQS
-113 GKLRDVTMYSSV
+113 GKLRDVTMYSSA

-152 ITSEIGDRLGA
+152 ITSEIGDQLGA

-239 SIYGAKGANGVILI
+239 AIYGAKGANGVILI

-272 ITLLPKSLPVMS
+272 ITLLPKSLPMMS

-320 YNNNTDWDD
+320 YNNNTDWND

-352 YFLAMGYNGAQSVL
+352 YFLALGYNGAQSVL

-404 DQGAPEGYDE
+404 DQGAPEAYDE

-438 GKISDVAFDNNDEDY
+438 GKISDVAFDNSDEDY
-453 LNQALASIGNVNYRL
+453 LDQALSSIGNVNYRL

-488 SYLNLAITPKW
+488 SYLNLAVTPKW
-499 QFNKHLSISSLFSYT
+499 QFNKHLSLSSLFSYT

-588 SQLGYDTGSDKTPFI
+588 TQLGYNTGSDKTPFI
-603 NDTKNKTTTGST
+603 NDTQNKTTTGST

-644 SSSRFGKEAKE
+644 SSSRFGKEAKD

-717 FQNKANGLVL
+717 FQNLANGLVL

-809 DWNWELGASVG
+809 NWNWELGASVG

-891 KNYFGAGDVK
+891 KTYFGAGDVK

-915 QVIGDPNPDIY
+915 QIIGDPNPDIY

-957 SQLEGGNRFMNQSV
+957 SQLEGGSRFMNQSV
-971 AMANRWSYEGQ
+971 AMVNRWSYEGQ
-982 VTDMPTVTWEDP
+982 VTDMPTVMWEDP

-1016 TLSYELPINNTFI
+1016 TLSYELPLNSTFI

-1084 NSVSYET
+1084 
-1091 QILYFSDCVGGCR
+1091 
-1104 SRILRILRRH
+1104 
-1114 AGADFGL
+1114 
-1121 CDIRK
+1121 
-1126 RQPFKDTGRYCHFPD
+1126 
-1141 RYYL
+1141 

>member
-20 YAQEEAATDTVT
+20 YAQEEAAADTVT

-54 AVTSGAP
+54 AVTSGTP

-88 VPEYAT
+88 VPEFAT
-94 ALKIT
+94 ALT
-99 SPDYNTVRVGINQS
+99 VTAPDYNSVRVGINQS
-113 GKLRDVTMYSSV
+113 GKLRDVTLYSSV
-125 MRSAYGADDNI
+125 MRSAYSADDNI

-152 ITSEIGDRLGA
+152 ITSEIGDQLGA

-189 SNGQPLVVID
+189 SNAQPLIVID

-204 QQYDRTMIHDGFYND
+204 QQYDRTMVHDGFYND

-239 SIYGAKGANGVILI
+239 AIYGAKGANGVILI

-272 ITLLPKSLPVMS
+272 ITLLPKSLPMMS

-320 YNNNTDWDD
+320 YNNNTDWND

-334 AFSQNYGITVQ
+334 AFSQNYGISVQ

-352 YFLAMGYNGAQSVL
+352 YFLALGYNGAQSVL

-404 DQGAPEGYDE
+404 DQGAPEGYNE

-453 LNQALASIGNVNYRL
+453 LDQALASIGNVSYRL

-488 SYLNLAITPKW
+488 SYLNIAITPRW
-499 QFNKHLSISSLFSYT
+499 QFNKHLSLSSLFSYT

-588 SQLGYDTGSDKTPFI
+588 TQLGYNTGSDKTPFI
-603 NDTKNKTTTGST
+603 NDTQNKTTTGST

-644 SSSRFGKEAKE
+644 SSSRFGKEAKD

-717 FQNKANGLVL
+717 FQNQANGLVL

-809 DWNWELGASVG
+809 NWNWELGASVG

-891 KNYFGAGDVK
+891 KTYFGAGDVK

-957 SQLEGGNRFMNQSV
+957 SQLESGNRFMNQSV
-971 AMANRWSYEGQ
+971 AMVNRWSYEGQ
-982 VTDMPTVTWEDP
+982 VTDMPTVMWEDP

-1016 TLSYELPINNTFI
+1016 TLSYELPLNSTFI

-1084 NSVSYET
+1084 
-1091 QILYFSDCVGGCR
+1091 
-1104 SRILRILRRH
+1104 
-1114 AGADFGL
+1114 
-1121 CDIRK
+1121 
-1126 RQPFKDTGRYCHFPD
+1126 
-1141 RYYL
+1141 

>member
-20 YAQEEAATDTVT
+20 YAQEEAAADTVT

-54 AVTSGAP
+54 AVTSGTP

-88 VPEYAT
+88 VPEFAT
-94 ALKIT
+94 ALT
-99 SPDYNTVRVGINQS
+99 VTAPDYNSVRVGINQS
-113 GKLRDVTMYSSV
+113 GKLRDVTLYSSV
-125 MRSAYGADDNI
+125 MRSAYSADDNI

-152 ITSEIGDRLGA
+152 ITSEIGDQLGA

-189 SNGQPLVVID
+189 SNAQPLIVID

-204 QQYDRTMIHDGFYND
+204 QQYDRTMVHDGFYND

-239 SIYGAKGANGVILI
+239 AIYGAKGANGVILI

-272 ITLLPKSLPVMS
+272 ITLLPKSLPMMS

-320 YNNNTDWDD
+320 YNNNTDWND

-334 AFSQNYGITVQ
+334 AFSQNYGISVQ

-352 YFLAMGYNGAQSVL
+352 YFLALGYNGAQSVL

-404 DQGAPEGYDE
+404 DQGAPEGYNE

-453 LNQALASIGNVNYRL
+453 LDQALASIGNVNYRL

-488 SYLNLAITPKW
+488 SYLNIAITPRW
-499 QFNKHLSISSLFSYT
+499 QFNKHLSLSSLFSYT

-588 SQLGYDTGSDKTPFI
+588 TQLGYNTGSDKTPFI
-603 NDTKNKTTTGST
+603 NDTQNKTTTGST

-644 SSSRFGKEAKE
+644 SSSRFGKEAKD

-717 FQNKANGLVL
+717 FQNQANGLVL

-809 DWNWELGASVG
+809 NWNWELGASVG

-891 KNYFGAGDVK
+891 KTYFGAGDVK

-957 SQLEGGNRFMNQSV
+957 SQLESGNRFMNQSV
-971 AMANRWSYEGQ
+971 AMVNRWSYEGQ
-982 VTDMPTVTWEDP
+982 VTDMPTVIWEDP

-1016 TLSYELPINNTFI
+1016 TLSYELPLNSTFI

-1084 NSVSYET
+1084 
-1091 QILYFSDCVGGCR
+1091 
-1104 SRILRILRRH
+1104 
-1114 AGADFGL
+1114 
-1121 CDIRK
+1121 
-1126 RQPFKDTGRYCHFPD
+1126 
-1141 RYYL
+1141 

>member
-20 YAQEEAATDTVT
+20 YAQEEAAADTVT

-54 AVTSGAP
+54 AVTSGTP

-88 VPEYAT
+88 VPEFAT
-94 ALKIT
+94 ALT
-99 SPDYNTVRVGINQS
+99 VTAPDYNSVRVGINQS
-113 GKLRDVTMYSSV
+113 GKLRDVTLYSSV
-125 MRSAYGADDNI
+125 MRSAYSADDNI

-152 ITSEIGDRLGA
+152 ITSEIGDQLGA

-189 SNGQPLVVID
+189 SNAQPLIVID

-204 QQYDRTMIHDGFYND
+204 QQYDRTMVHDGFYND

-239 SIYGAKGANGVILI
+239 AIYGAKGANGVILI

-272 ITLLPKSLPVMS
+272 ITLLPKSLPMMS

-320 YNNNTDWDD
+320 YNNNTDWND

-352 YFLAMGYNGAQSVL
+352 YFLALGYNGAQSVL

-404 DQGAPEGYDE
+404 DQGAPEAYDE

-438 GKISDVAFDNNDEDY
+438 GKISDVAFDNSDEDY
-453 LNQALASIGNVNYRL
+453 LDQALSSIGNVNYRL

-488 SYLNLAITPKW
+488 SYLNLAVTPKW
-499 QFNKHLSISSLFSYT
+499 QFNKHLSLSSLFSYT

-588 SQLGYDTGSDKTPFI
+588 TQLGYNTGSDKTPFI
-603 NDTKNKTTTGST
+603 NDTQNKTTTGST

-644 SSSRFGKEAKE
+644 SSSRFGKDAKE

-703 IDFDATRTYFKSIL
+703 IDFDATRTYFQSIL
-717 FQNKANGLVL
+717 FQNQANGLVL

-809 DWNWELGASVG
+809 NWNWELGASVG

-836 DAEVYGATI
+836 DVEVYGATI
-845 RSQIGQPVNLFYGY
+845 RSQIGKPVNLFYGY

-891 KNYFGAGDVK
+891 KTYFGAGDVK

-957 SQLEGGNRFMNQSV
+957 SQLESGNRFMNQSV
-971 AMANRWSYEGQ
+971 AMVNRWSYEGQ
-982 VTDMPTVTWEDP
+982 VTDMPTVMWEDP

-1016 TLSYELPINNTFI
+1016 TLSYELPLNSTFI

-1084 NSVSYET
+1084 
-1091 QILYFSDCVGGCR
+1091 
-1104 SRILRILRRH
+1104 
-1114 AGADFGL
+1114 
-1121 CDIRK
+1121 
-1126 RQPFKDTGRYCHFPD
+1126 
-1141 RYYL
+1141 

>member
-1 MKRYRFYCLALLMA
+1 MMA
-15 GTLGG
+15 GTLAG
-20 YAQEEAATDTVT
+20 YAQDEVAADSVT
-32 AARPASP
+32 AERPARPV
-39 IKKNVKTRPVSGRVF
+39 KKNVKTRPVSGRVF
-54 AVTSGAP
+54 AVSSSVP
-61 LGGALVSVSGYDGY
+61 LGGALVSVSGYEGY

-94 ALKIT
+94 ALQIVA
-99 SPDYNTVRVGINQS
+99 PDFKTVRVGINRS
-113 GKLRDVTMYSSV
+113 GKLRDVTLYSAST
-125 MRSAYGADDNI
+125 RKAFSEDDNI
-136 LNTVVA
+136 NGDVVA
-142 DKFDYSPSLN
+142 ENFDLSSALN
-152 ITSEIGDRLGA
+152 ITSEIGEKLGA

-178 FMMMNG
+178 YMMMNG

-239 SIYGAKGANGVILI
+239 ALYGAKGANGVILI

-272 ITLLPKSLPVMS
+272 ITLLPKSLSMMS
-284 GSQFKTYASDLLKTT
+284 GSQYKTYASDLLSST

-305 FQFLTSDPNNYYYNK
+305 FQFLSNDPSNYYYNK
-320 YNNNTDWDD
+320 YNNNTDWNDYLYD
-329 VIYRE
+329 E
-334 AFSQNYGITVQ
+334 AFSHNYGITVQ
-345 GGDEVAS
+345 GGDDVAS

-366 EDNDV
+366 NENNM

-380 DINMFKHLFIR
+380 DINMFKQLFVR
-391 FDASYSNVTRNLK
+391 FDVSYSNVTRNLK
-404 DQGAPEGYDE
+404 DQGAPENYDE
-414 GTVTSVNYL
+414 GTVTSVNFL
-423 GLVKSPMLSPYAYSN
+423 GLAKSPMLSPYAYSN
-438 GKISDVAFDNNDEDY
+438 GKISNVAFDNADEDY
-453 LNQALASIGNVNYRL
+453 LDQALASVGNVNYRL

-488 SYLNLAITPKW
+488 SYLNIAVTPRW
-499 QFNKHLSISSLFSYT
+499 EFNKHLSLSSLFSYT
-514 LTNTNDKYYVPINGV
+514 LVNTYDKYYVPINGV
-529 PDYYVSSIG
+529 PSYYVSSLG
-538 LTVENE
+538 LTVDNE

-550 SQNSITSDTKIEW
+550 SQTSVLSDSKLEW
-563 GNQYGAHSIDL
+563 SNQYGAHSIDL
-574 LGGFRYM
+574 LGGFRFM
-581 NDRYKVD
+581 SDRYKVD
-588 SQLGYDTGSDKTPFI
+588 TQLGYNTGSDKTPFI
-603 NDTKNKTTTGST
+603 NDTQNKSTTGTT
-615 NEWTSMSWYGQA
+615 NDWSSMTWYGQA

-703 IDFDATRTYFKSIL
+703 IDFDATRTFFESVL
-717 FQNKANGLVL
+717 FQGQANGLVM
-727 GNLGNTEVQWE
+727 GNIGNEEIQWE
-738 TTRRFSFGTELNFLK
+738 TTRRFNFGTELHFLK
-753 NRLNLKVNVFKS
+753 NRLNVNLNVFKS

-801 NGHIIATR
+801 NGHIVATR
-809 DWNWELGASVG
+809 DWNWEVGASVG
-820 HYKNKLTALPD
+820 HYTNELTALPD
-831 GQDYV
+831 GQNYV

-859 KTEATASGTHVYA
+859 KTAPTSTGTYVYS
-872 TSEEAKADGLY
+872 TSEEAAADGLY
-883 ILGENGID
+883 ILAENGID
-891 KNYFGAGDVK
+891 RNYFGAGDVK
-901 FADNGDKEINKADM
+901 FQDKDGNKEINSADM

-926 GNIFTSLSYK
+926 GNIFTSLSWK
-936 RIRLDVNFNYSLGND
+936 RLRLDVNFNYSLGND
-951 AYNYLR
+951 AYNYQR
-957 SQLEGGNRFMNQSV
+957 AQLEGGNRFMNQTV
-971 AMANRWSYEGQ
+971 AMVNRWSYEGQ
-982 VTDMPTVTWEDP
+982 VTDMPKAEWNDP

-1016 TLSYELPINNTFI
+1016 TLSYELPINNTFL

-1048 GADPDFSMSNSVLE
+1048 GVDPEFSMSNSVLE

-1070 ANSRNFMLGIKINL
+1070 ANSRNFMIGIKINL
-1084 NSVSYET
+1084 
-1091 QILYFSDCVGGCR
+1091 
-1104 SRILRILRRH
+1104 
-1114 AGADFGL
+1114 
-1121 CDIRK
+1121 
-1126 RQPFKDTGRYCHFPD
+1126 
-1141 RYYL
+1141 

>member
-20 YAQEEAATDTVT
+20 YAQEEAAADTVT
-32 AARPASP
+32 ASKPASP

-54 AVTSGAP
+54 AVTSGTP

-99 SPDYNTVRVGINQS
+99 SPDYNTVRIGINQS
-113 GKLRDVTMYSSV
+113 GKLRDVTMYSTA

-152 ITSEIGDRLGA
+152 VTSEIGDQLGA
-163 NVRTISRGGTPGIGN
+163 NVRTISRGGTPGVGN

-199 GVIVD
+199 GIIVD
-204 QQYDRTMIHDGFYND
+204 QQYDRMMIHEGFYND

-272 ITLLPKSLPVMS
+272 ITLLPKSLPVMN

-320 YNNNTDWDD
+320 YNNNTDWNDI
-329 VIYRE
+329 IYRE
-334 AFSQNYGITVQ
+334 AFSQNYGISVQ

-352 YFLAMGYNGAQSVL
+352 YFLALGYNGAQSVL

-453 LNQALASIGNVNYRL
+453 LDQALASIGNVNYRL

-488 SYLNLAITPKW
+488 SYLNIAITPKW

-588 SQLGYDTGSDKTPFI
+588 TQLGYNTGSDKTPFI
-603 NDTKNKTTTGST
+603 NDTQNKTTTGST

-644 SSSRFGKEAKE
+644 SSSRFGKEAKD

-703 IDFDATRTYFKSIL
+703 IDFDATRTYFQSVL
-717 FQNKANGLVL
+717 FQNLANGLVL

-738 TTRRFSFGTELNFLK
+738 TTRRYSFGTELNFLK

-809 DWNWELGASVG
+809 NWNWELGASVG

-836 DAEVYGATI
+836 ETEVYGATI

-859 KTEATASGTHVYA
+859 KTAPTASGTYVYA
-872 TSEEAKADGLY
+872 TSEDAKADGLY
-883 ILGENGID
+883 ILGQNGVD
-891 KNYFGAGDVK
+891 KTYFGAGDVK

-982 VTDMPTVTWEDP
+982 VTDMPKVTWEDP

-1005 EDASYLRLKSI
+1005 EDASYLRLKAI

-1035 GQANNVFTVSKYL
+1035 GQANNVFTISKYL
-1048 GADPDFSMSNSVLE
+1048 GAEPDFSMSNSVLE

-1084 NSVSYET
+1084 
-1091 QILYFSDCVGGCR
+1091 
-1104 SRILRILRRH
+1104 
-1114 AGADFGL
+1114 
-1121 CDIRK
+1121 
-1126 RQPFKDTGRYCHFPD
+1126 
-1141 RYYL
+1141 

>member
-20 YAQEEAATDTVT
+20 YAQEEAAADTVT

-54 AVTSGAP
+54 AVTSGTP

-94 ALKIT
+94 ALT
-99 SPDYNTVRVGINQS
+99 VTAPDYNSVRVGINQS
-113 GKLRDVTMYSSV
+113 GKLRDVTLYSSV
-125 MRSAYGADDNI
+125 MRSAYSADDNI

-152 ITSEIGDRLGA
+152 ITSEIGDQLGA

-189 SNGQPLVVID
+189 SNGQPLIVID

-204 QQYDRTMIHDGFYND
+204 QQYDRTMVHDGFYND

-239 SIYGAKGANGVILI
+239 AIYGAKGANGVILI

-272 ITLLPKSLPVMS
+272 ITLLPKSLPMMS

-320 YNNNTDWDD
+320 YNNNTDWND

-352 YFLAMGYNGAQSVL
+352 YFLALGYNGAQSVL

-404 DQGAPEGYDE
+404 DQGAPEAYDE

-438 GKISDVAFDNNDEDY
+438 GKISDVAFDNSDEDY
-453 LNQALASIGNVNYRL
+453 LDQALSSIGNVNYRL

-488 SYLNLAITPKW
+488 SYLNLAVTPKW
-499 QFNKHLSISSLFSYT
+499 QFNKHLSLSSLFSYT

-588 SQLGYDTGSDKTPFI
+588 TQLGYNTGSDKTPFI
-603 NDTKNKTTTGST
+603 NDTQNKTTTGST

-644 SSSRFGKEAKE
+644 SSSRFGKEAKD

-703 IDFDATRTYFKSIL
+703 IDFDATRTYFQSIL
-717 FQNKANGLVL
+717 FQNLANGLVL

-809 DWNWELGASVG
+809 NWNWELGASVG

-836 DAEVYGATI
+836 DVEVYGATI

-859 KTEATASGTHVYA
+859 KTETTAAGTSVYA
-872 TSEEAKADGLY
+872 TSEEAASDGLY

-891 KNYFGAGDVK
+891 KTYFGAGDVK

-915 QVIGDPNPDIY
+915 QIIGDPNPDIY

-957 SQLEGGNRFMNQSV
+957 SQLEGGSRFMNQSITMV
-971 AMANRWSYEGQ
+971 NRWSYEGQ
-982 VTDMPTVTWEDP
+982 KTDMPTATWEDP

-1084 NSVSYET
+1084 
-1091 QILYFSDCVGGCR
+1091 
-1104 SRILRILRRH
+1104 
-1114 AGADFGL
+1114 
-1121 CDIRK
+1121 
-1126 RQPFKDTGRYCHFPD
+1126 
-1141 RYYL
+1141 

>member
-20 YAQEEAATDTVT
+20 YAQEEAAADTVT
-32 AARPASP
+32 ASKPASP

-54 AVTSGAP
+54 AVTSGTP

-99 SPDYNTVRVGINQS
+99 SPDYNTVRIGINQS
-113 GKLRDVTMYSSV
+113 GKLRDVTMYSTA

-152 ITSEIGDRLGA
+152 VTSEIGDQLGA
-163 NVRTISRGGTPGIGN
+163 NVRTISRGGTPGVGN

-199 GVIVD
+199 GIIVD
-204 QQYDRTMIHDGFYND
+204 QQYDRMMIHEGFYND

-272 ITLLPKSLPVMS
+272 ITLLPKSLPVMN

-320 YNNNTDWDD
+320 YNNNTDWNDI
-329 VIYRE
+329 IYRE
-334 AFSQNYGITVQ
+334 AFSQNYGISVQ
-345 GGDEVAS
+345 GGDDVAS
-352 YFLAMGYNGAQSVL
+352 YFLALGYNGAQSVL

-380 DINMFKHLFIR
+380 DINMFKHLFVR

-453 LNQALASIGNVNYRL
+453 LDQALASIGNVNYRL

-488 SYLNLAITPKW
+488 SYLNIAVTPRW

-588 SQLGYDTGSDKTPFI
+588 TQLGYNTGSDKTPFI
-603 NDTKNKTTTGST
+603 NDTQNKTTTGST
-615 NEWTSMSWYGQA
+615 NECTSMSWYGQA

-644 SSSRFGKEAKE
+644 SSSRFGKEAKD

-703 IDFDATRTYFKSIL
+703 IDFDATRTYFQSVL
-717 FQNKANGLVL
+717 FQNLANGLVL

-738 TTRRFSFGTELNFLK
+738 TTRRYSFGTELNFLK

-809 DWNWELGASVG
+809 NWNWELGASVG

-836 DAEVYGATI
+836 ETEVYGATI

-859 KTEATASGTHVYA
+859 KTAPTASGTHVYA
-872 TSEEAKADGLY
+872 TSEDAKADGLY
-883 ILGENGID
+883 ILGQNGVD
-891 KNYFGAGDVK
+891 KTYFGAGDVK

-982 VTDMPTVTWEDP
+982 VTDMPKVTWEDP

-1005 EDASYLRLKSI
+1005 EDASYLRLKAI

-1035 GQANNVFTVSKYL
+1035 GQANNVFTISKYL

-1084 NSVSYET
+1084 
-1091 QILYFSDCVGGCR
+1091 
-1104 SRILRILRRH
+1104 
-1114 AGADFGL
+1114 
-1121 CDIRK
+1121 
-1126 RQPFKDTGRYCHFPD
+1126 
-1141 RYYL
+1141 

>member
-39 IKKNVKTRPVSGRVF
+39 IKKNVKTRPVSGQVF
-54 AVTSGAP
+54 AVTSGTP

-75 STLTEEDGTYKLD
+75 SALTEEDGTYKLD

-99 SPDYNTVRVGINQS
+99 APDYNTVRVGINQS
-113 GKLRDVTMYSSV
+113 GKLRDVTMYSSA

-152 ITSEIGDRLGA
+152 ITSEIGDQLGA

-239 SIYGAKGANGVILI
+239 AIYGAKGANGVILI

-272 ITLLPKSLPVMS
+272 ITLLPKSLPMMS

-320 YNNNTDWDD
+320 YNNNTDWND

-352 YFLAMGYNGAQSVL
+352 YFLALGYNGAQSVL

-404 DQGAPEGYDE
+404 DQGAPEAYDE

-438 GKISDVAFDNNDEDY
+438 GKISDVAFDNSDEDY
-453 LNQALASIGNVNYRL
+453 LDQALSSIGNVNYRL

-488 SYLNLAITPKW
+488 SYLNIAITPRW
-499 QFNKHLSISSLFSYT
+499 QFNKHLSLSSLFSYT

-588 SQLGYDTGSDKTPFI
+588 TQLGYNTGSDKTPFI
-603 NDTKNKTTTGST
+603 NDTQNKTTTGST

-644 SSSRFGKEAKE
+644 SSSRFGKEAKD

-717 FQNKANGLVL
+717 FQNLANGLVL

-809 DWNWELGASVG
+809 NWNWELGASVG

-891 KNYFGAGDVK
+891 KTYFGAGDVK

-915 QVIGDPNPDIY
+915 QIIGDPNPDIY

-957 SQLEGGNRFMNQSV
+957 SQLEGGSRFMNQSV
-971 AMANRWSYEGQ
+971 AMVNRWSYEGQ
-982 VTDMPTVTWEDP
+982 VTDMPTVMWEDP

-1016 TLSYELPINNTFI
+1016 TLSYELPLNSTFI

-1084 NSVSYET
+1084 
-1091 QILYFSDCVGGCR
+1091 
-1104 SRILRILRRH
+1104 
-1114 AGADFGL
+1114 
-1121 CDIRK
+1121 
-1126 RQPFKDTGRYCHFPD
+1126 
-1141 RYYL
+1141 

>member
-529 PDYYVSSIG
+529 PDYYVSSID

-901 FADNGDKEINKADM
+901 FADNGDKKINKADM

-1084 NSVSYET
+1084 
-1091 QILYFSDCVGGCR
+1091 
-1104 SRILRILRRH
+1104 
-1114 AGADFGL
+1114 
-1121 CDIRK
+1121 
-1126 RQPFKDTGRYCHFPD
+1126 
-1141 RYYL
+1141 

>member
-1 MKRYRFYCLALLMA
+1 MMA
-15 GTLGG
+15 GTLAG
-20 YAQEEAATDTVT
+20 YAQDEVAADSVT
-32 AARPASP
+32 AERPARPV
-39 IKKNVKTRPVSGRVF
+39 KKNVKTRPVSGRVF
-54 AVTSGAP
+54 AVSSSVP
-61 LGGALVSVSGYDGY
+61 LGGALVSVSGYEGY

-94 ALKIT
+94 ALQIVA
-99 SPDYNTVRVGINQS
+99 PDFKTVRVGINRS
-113 GKLRDVTMYSSV
+113 GKLRDVTLYSAST
-125 MRSAYGADDNI
+125 RKAFSEDDNI
-136 LNTVVA
+136 NGDVVA
-142 DKFDYSPSLN
+142 ENFDLSSALN
-152 ITSEIGDRLGA
+152 ITSEIGEKLGA

-178 FMMMNG
+178 YMMMNG

-239 SIYGAKGANGVILI
+239 ALYGAKGANGVILI

-272 ITLLPKSLPVMS
+272 ITLLPKSLSMMS
-284 GSQFKTYASDLLKTT
+284 GAQYKTYASDLLSST

-305 FQFLTSDPNNYYYNK
+305 FQFLSNDPKNYYYNK
-320 YNNNTDWDD
+320 YNNNTDWNDYLYD
-329 VIYRE
+329 E
-334 AFSQNYGITVQ
+334 AFSHNYGITVQ
-345 GGDEVAS
+345 GGDDVAS

-366 EDNDV
+366 NENNM

-380 DINMFKHLFIR
+380 DINMFKQLFVR
-391 FDASYSNVTRNLK
+391 FDVSYSNVTRNLK
-404 DQGAPEGYDE
+404 DQGAPENYDE
-414 GTVTSVNYL
+414 GTVTSVNFL
-423 GLVKSPMLSPYAYSN
+423 GLAKSPMLSPYAYSN
-438 GKISDVAFDNNDEDY
+438 GQISNVAFDNADEDY
-453 LNQALASIGNVNYRL
+453 LDQALASVGNVNYRL

-488 SYLNLAITPKW
+488 SYLNIAVTPRW
-499 QFNKHLSISSLFSYT
+499 EFNKHLSLSSLFSYT
-514 LTNTNDKYYVPINGV
+514 LVNTYDKYYVPINGV
-529 PDYYVSSIG
+529 PSYYVSSLG
-538 LTVENE
+538 LTVDNE

-550 SQNSITSDTKIEW
+550 SQTSVLSDSKLEW
-563 GNQYGAHSIDL
+563 SNQYGAHSIDL
-574 LGGFRYM
+574 LGGFRFM
-581 NDRYKVD
+581 SDRYKVD
-588 SQLGYDTGSDKTPFI
+588 TQLGYNTGSDKTPFI
-603 NDTKNKTTTGST
+603 NDTQNKSTTGTT
-615 NEWTSMSWYGQA
+615 NDWSSMTWYGQA

-703 IDFDATRTYFKSIL
+703 IDFDATRTFFESVL
-717 FQNKANGLVL
+717 FQGQANGLVM
-727 GNLGNTEVQWE
+727 GNIGNEEIQWE
-738 TTRRFSFGTELNFLK
+738 TTRRFNFGTELHFLK
-753 NRLNLKVNVFKS
+753 NRLNVNVNVFKS

-801 NGHIIATR
+801 NGHIVATR
-809 DWNWELGASVG
+809 DWNWEVGASVG
-820 HYKNKLTALPD
+820 HYTNELTALPD
-831 GQDYV
+831 GQNYV

-859 KTEATASGTHVYA
+859 KTAPTSTGTYVYS
-872 TSEEAKADGLY
+872 TSEEAAADGLY
-883 ILGENGID
+883 ILAENGID
-891 KNYFGAGDVK
+891 RNYFGAGDVK
-901 FADNGDKEINKADM
+901 FQDKDGYKEINSDDR

-926 GNIFTSLSYK
+926 GNIFTSLSWK
-936 RIRLDVNFNYSLGND
+936 RLRLDVNFNYSLGND
-951 AYNYLR
+951 AYNYQR
-957 SQLEGGNRFMNQSV
+957 AQLEGGNRFMNQTV
-971 AMANRWSYEGQ
+971 AMVNRWSYEGQ
-982 VTDMPTVTWEDP
+982 VTNMPKAEWNDP

-1016 TLSYELPINNTFI
+1016 TLSYELPINNTFL

-1048 GADPDFSMSNSVLE
+1048 GLDPEFSMSNSVLE

-1070 ANSRNFMLGIKINL
+1070 ANSRNFMIGIKINL
-1084 NSVSYET
+1084 
-1091 QILYFSDCVGGCR
+1091 
-1104 SRILRILRRH
+1104 
-1114 AGADFGL
+1114 
-1121 CDIRK
+1121 
-1126 RQPFKDTGRYCHFPD
+1126 
-1141 RYYL
+1141 

>member
-54 AVTSGAP
+54 AVTSGTP

-75 STLTEEDGTYKLD
+75 SALTEEDGTYKLD

-99 SPDYNTVRVGINQS
+99 APDYNTVRVGINQS
-113 GKLRDVTMYSSV
+113 GKLRDVTMYSNA

-152 ITSEIGDRLGA
+152 ITSEIGDQLGA

-189 SNGQPLVVID
+189 SNGQPLIVID

-204 QQYDRTMIHDGFYND
+204 QQYDRTMVHDGFYND

-239 SIYGAKGANGVILI
+239 AIYGAKGANGVILI

-272 ITLLPKSLPVMS
+272 ITLLPKSLPMMS

-320 YNNNTDWDD
+320 YNNNTDWND

-352 YFLAMGYNGAQSVL
+352 YFLALGYNGAQSVL

-404 DQGAPEGYDE
+404 DQGAPENYDE

-438 GKISDVAFDNNDEDY
+438 GKISDVAFDNSDEDY
-453 LNQALASIGNVNYRL
+453 LDQALASIGNVNYRL

-488 SYLNLAITPKW
+488 SYLNIAITPRW
-499 QFNKHLSISSLFSYT
+499 QFNKHLSLSSLFSYT

-588 SQLGYDTGSDKTPFI
+588 TQLGVQ
-603 NDTKNKTTTGST
+603 
-615 NEWTSMSWYGQA
+615 YG
-627 RYDYR
+627 
-632 KRYFVEGNLAIE
+632 
-644 SSSRFGKEAKE
+644 
-655 GFKLAGVR
+655 
-663 WGVFPGIQAGW
+663 
-674 VLSNESWFDVP
+674 
-685 GIDYAK
+685 
-691 FTMGYD
+691 
-697 VSGNDG
+697 
-703 IDFDATRTYFKSIL
+703 
-717 FQNKANGLVL
+717 
-727 GNLGNTEVQWE
+727 
-738 TTRRFSFGTELNFLK
+738 
-753 NRLNLKVNVFKS
+753 
-765 WTDNLLTYHEL
+765 
-776 NFITGLENNWV
+776 
-787 NGGSLENKG
+787 
-796 YNITV
+796 
-801 NGHIIATR
+801 
-809 DWNWELGASVG
+809 
-820 HYKNKLTALPD
+820 
-831 GQDYV
+831 
-836 DAEVYGATI
+836 
-845 RSQIGQPVNLFYGY
+845 
-859 KTEATASGTHVYA
+859 
-872 TSEEAKADGLY
+872 
-883 ILGENGID
+883 
-891 KNYFGAGDVK
+891 
-901 FADNGDKEINKADM
+901 
-915 QVIGDPNPDIY
+915 
-926 GNIFTSLSYK
+926 
-936 RIRLDVNFNYSLGND
+936 
-951 AYNYLR
+951 
-957 SQLEGGNRFMNQSV
+957 
-971 AMANRWSYEGQ
+971 
-982 VTDMPTVTWEDP
+982 
-994 MGNARFSDRWI
+994 
-1005 EDASYLRLKSI
+1005 
-1016 TLSYELPINNTFI
+1016 
-1029 HGLTFW
+1029 
-1035 GQANNVFTVSKYL
+1035 
-1048 GADPDFSMSNSVLE
+1048 
-1062 QGIDRGLL
+1062 
-1070 ANSRNFMLGIKINL
+1070 
-1084 NSVSYET
+1084 
-1091 QILYFSDCVGGCR
+1091 
-1104 SRILRILRRH
+1104 
-1114 AGADFGL
+1114 
-1121 CDIRK
+1121 
-1126 RQPFKDTGRYCHFPD
+1126 
-1141 RYYL
+1141 

>member
-54 AVTSGAP
+54 AVTSGTP

-75 STLTEEDGTYKLD
+75 SALTEEDGTYKLD

-99 SPDYNTVRVGINQS
+99 APDYNTVRVGINQS
-113 GKLRDVTMYSSV
+113 GKLRDVTMYSSA

-152 ITSEIGDRLGA
+152 ITSEIGDQLGA

-239 SIYGAKGANGVILI
+239 AIYGAKGANGVILI

-320 YNNNTDWDD
+320 YNNNTDWND

-334 AFSQNYGITVQ
+334 AFSQNYGISVQ

-352 YFLAMGYNGAQSVL
+352 YFLALGYNGAQSVL

-404 DQGAPEGYDE
+404 DQGAPEGYNE

-453 LNQALASIGNVNYRL
+453 LDQALASIGNVNYRL

-488 SYLNLAITPKW
+488 SYLNIAITPRW
-499 QFNKHLSISSLFSYT
+499 QFNKHLSLSSLFSYT

-588 SQLGYDTGSDKTPFI
+588 TQLGYNTGSDKTPFI
-603 NDTKNKTTTGST
+603 NDTQNKVTTGST
-615 NEWTSMSWYGQA
+615 NEWTSMNWYGQA

-644 SSSRFGKEAKE
+644 SSSRFGKEAKD

-809 DWNWELGASVG
+809 NWNWELGASVG

-836 DAEVYGATI
+836 ETEVYGATI

-891 KNYFGAGDVK
+891 KTYFGAGDVK

-957 SQLEGGNRFMNQSV
+957 SQLESGNRFMNQSV
-971 AMANRWSYEGQ
+971 AMVNRWSYEGQ
-982 VTDMPTVTWEDP
+982 VTDMPTVMWEDP

-1016 TLSYELPINNTFI
+1016 TLSYELPLNSTFI

-1084 NSVSYET
+1084 
-1091 QILYFSDCVGGCR
+1091 
-1104 SRILRILRRH
+1104 
-1114 AGADFGL
+1114 
-1121 CDIRK
+1121 
-1126 RQPFKDTGRYCHFPD
+1126 
-1141 RYYL
+1141 

>member
-54 AVTSGAP
+54 AVTSGTP

-75 STLTEEDGTYKLD
+75 SALTEEDGTYKLD

-99 SPDYNTVRVGINQS
+99 APDYNTVRVGINQS
-113 GKLRDVTMYSSV
+113 GKLRDVTMYSSA

-152 ITSEIGDRLGA
+152 ITSEIGDQLGA

-239 SIYGAKGANGVILI
+239 AIYGAKGANGVILI

-305 FQFLTSDPNNYYYNK
+305 FQFLTSEPNNYYYNK
-320 YNNNTDWDD
+320 YNNNTDWND

-334 AFSQNYGITVQ
+334 AFSQNYGISVQ

-352 YFLAMGYNGAQSVL
+352 YFLALGYNGAQSVL

-404 DQGAPEGYDE
+404 DQGAPEGYNE

-453 LNQALASIGNVNYRL
+453 LDQALASIGNVNYRL

-488 SYLNLAITPKW
+488 SYLNIAITPRW
-499 QFNKHLSISSLFSYT
+499 QFNKHLSLSSLFSYT

-588 SQLGYDTGSDKTPFI
+588 TQLGYNTGSDKTPFI
-603 NDTKNKTTTGST
+603 NDTQNKVTTGST

-644 SSSRFGKEAKE
+644 SSSRFGKEAKD

-809 DWNWELGASVG
+809 NWNWELGASVG

-836 DAEVYGATI
+836 ETEVYGATI

-891 KNYFGAGDVK
+891 KTYFGAGDVK

-957 SQLEGGNRFMNQSV
+957 SQLESGNRFMNQSV
-971 AMANRWSYEGQ
+971 AMVNRWSYEGQ
-982 VTDMPTVTWEDP
+982 VTDMPTVMWEDP

-1016 TLSYELPINNTFI
+1016 TLSYELPLNSTFI

-1084 NSVSYET
+1084 
-1091 QILYFSDCVGGCR
+1091 
-1104 SRILRILRRH
+1104 
-1114 AGADFGL
+1114 
-1121 CDIRK
+1121 
-1126 RQPFKDTGRYCHFPD
+1126 
-1141 RYYL
+1141 

>member
-20 YAQEEAATDTVT
+20 YAQEEAAADTVT

-54 AVTSGAP
+54 AVTSGTP

-88 VPEYAT
+88 VPEFAT
-94 ALKIT
+94 ALT
-99 SPDYNTVRVGINQS
+99 VTAPDYNSVRVGINQS
-113 GKLRDVTMYSSV
+113 GKLRDVTLYSSV
-125 MRSAYGADDNI
+125 MRSAYSADDNI

-152 ITSEIGDRLGA
+152 ITSEIGDQLGA

-189 SNGQPLVVID
+189 SNAQPLIVID

-204 QQYDRTMIHDGFYND
+204 QQYDRTMVHDGFYND

-239 SIYGAKGANGVILI
+239 AIYGAKGANGVILI

-272 ITLLPKSLPVMS
+272 ITLLPKSLPMMS

-305 FQFLTSDPNNYYYNK
+305 FQFLTSDPNKYYYNK
-320 YNNNTDWDD
+320 YNNNTDWND

-334 AFSQNYGITVQ
+334 AFSQNYGISVQ

-352 YFLAMGYNGAQSVL
+352 YFLALGYNGAQSVL

-404 DQGAPEGYDE
+404 DQGAPEGYNE

-453 LNQALASIGNVNYRL
+453 LDQALASIGNVNYRL

-488 SYLNLAITPKW
+488 SYLNIAITPRW
-499 QFNKHLSISSLFSYT
+499 QFNKHLSLSSLFSYT

-588 SQLGYDTGSDKTPFI
+588 TQLGYNTGSDKTPFI
-603 NDTKNKTTTGST
+603 NDTQNKTTTGST

-644 SSSRFGKEAKE
+644 SSSRFGKEAKD

-717 FQNKANGLVL
+717 FQNQANGLVL

-809 DWNWELGASVG
+809 NWNWELGASVG

-891 KNYFGAGDVK
+891 KTYFGAGDVK

-957 SQLEGGNRFMNQSV
+957 SQLESGNRFMNQSV
-971 AMANRWSYEGQ
+971 AMVNRWSYEGQ
-982 VTDMPTVTWEDP
+982 VTDMPTVMWEDP

-1016 TLSYELPINNTFI
+1016 TLSYELPLNSTFI

-1084 NSVSYET
+1084 
-1091 QILYFSDCVGGCR
+1091 
-1104 SRILRILRRH
+1104 
-1114 AGADFGL
+1114 
-1121 CDIRK
+1121 
-1126 RQPFKDTGRYCHFPD
+1126 
-1141 RYYL
+1141 

>member
-20 YAQEEAATDTVT
+20 YAQEEAAADTVT

-54 AVTSGAP
+54 AVTSGTP

-88 VPEYAT
+88 VPEFAT
-94 ALKIT
+94 ALT
-99 SPDYNTVRVGINQS
+99 VTAPDYNSVRVGINQS
-113 GKLRDVTMYSSV
+113 GKLRDVTLYSSV
-125 MRSAYGADDNI
+125 MRSAYSADDNI

-152 ITSEIGDRLGA
+152 ITSEIGDQLGA

-189 SNGQPLVVID
+189 SNAQPLIVID

-204 QQYDRTMIHDGFYND
+204 QQYDRTMVHDGFYND

-239 SIYGAKGANGVILI
+239 AIYGAKGANGVILI

-272 ITLLPKSLPVMS
+272 ITLLPKSLPMMS

-320 YNNNTDWDD
+320 YNNNTDWND

-334 AFSQNYGITVQ
+334 AFSQNYGISVQ

-352 YFLAMGYNGAQSVL
+352 YFLALGYNGAQSVL

-371 NRLNIRFNT
+371 NRLSIRFNT

-404 DQGAPEGYDE
+404 DQGAPEGYNE

-453 LNQALASIGNVNYRL
+453 LDQALASIGNVNYRL

-488 SYLNLAITPKW
+488 SYLNIAITPRW
-499 QFNKHLSISSLFSYT
+499 QFNKHLSLSSLFSYT

-588 SQLGYDTGSDKTPFI
+588 TQLGYNTGSDKTPFI
-603 NDTKNKTTTGST
+603 NDTQNKTTTGST

-644 SSSRFGKEAKE
+644 SSSRFGKEAKD

-717 FQNKANGLVL
+717 FQNQANGLVL

-809 DWNWELGASVG
+809 NWNWELGASVG

-891 KNYFGAGDVK
+891 KTYFGAGDVK

-957 SQLEGGNRFMNQSV
+957 SQLESGNRFMNQSV
-971 AMANRWSYEGQ
+971 AMVNRWSYEGQ
-982 VTDMPTVTWEDP
+982 VTDMPTVMWEDP

-1016 TLSYELPINNTFI
+1016 TLSYELPLNSTFI

-1084 NSVSYET
+1084 
-1091 QILYFSDCVGGCR
+1091 
-1104 SRILRILRRH
+1104 
-1114 AGADFGL
+1114 
-1121 CDIRK
+1121 
-1126 RQPFKDTGRYCHFPD
+1126 
-1141 RYYL
+1141 

>member
-20 YAQEEAATDTVT
+20 YAQEEAAADTVT

-54 AVTSGAP
+54 AVTSGTP

-88 VPEYAT
+88 VPEFAT
-94 ALKIT
+94 ALT
-99 SPDYNTVRVGINQS
+99 VTAPDYNSVRVGINQS
-113 GKLRDVTMYSSV
+113 GKLRDVTLYSSV
-125 MRSAYGADDNI
+125 MRSAYSADDNI

-152 ITSEIGDRLGA
+152 ITSEIGDQLGA

-189 SNGQPLVVID
+189 SNAQPLIVID

-204 QQYDRTMIHDGFYND
+204 QQYDRTMVQDGFYND

-239 SIYGAKGANGVILI
+239 AIYGAKGANGVILI

-272 ITLLPKSLPVMS
+272 ITLLPKSLPMMS

-320 YNNNTDWDD
+320 YNNNTDWND

-334 AFSQNYGITVQ
+334 AFSQNYGISVQ

-352 YFLAMGYNGAQSVL
+352 YFLALGYNGAQSVL

-404 DQGAPEGYDE
+404 DQGAPEGYNE

-453 LNQALASIGNVNYRL
+453 LDQALASIGNVNYRL

-488 SYLNLAITPKW
+488 SYLNIAITPRW
-499 QFNKHLSISSLFSYT
+499 QFNKHLSLSSLFSYT

-588 SQLGYDTGSDKTPFI
+588 TQLGYNTGSDKTPFI
-603 NDTKNKTTTGST
+603 NDTQNKTTTGST

-644 SSSRFGKEAKE
+644 SSSRFGKEAKD

-717 FQNKANGLVL
+717 FQNQANGLVL

-809 DWNWELGASVG
+809 NWNWELGASVG

-891 KNYFGAGDVK
+891 KTYFGAGDVK

-957 SQLEGGNRFMNQSV
+957 SQLESGNRFMNQSV
-971 AMANRWSYEGQ
+971 AMVNRWSYEGQ
-982 VTDMPTVTWEDP
+982 VTDMPTVMWEDP

-1016 TLSYELPINNTFI
+1016 TLSYELPLNSTFI

-1084 NSVSYET
+1084 
-1091 QILYFSDCVGGCR
+1091 
-1104 SRILRILRRH
+1104 
-1114 AGADFGL
+1114 
-1121 CDIRK
+1121 
-1126 RQPFKDTGRYCHFPD
+1126 
-1141 RYYL
+1141 

>member
-54 AVTSGAP
+54 AVTSGTP

-75 STLTEEDGTYKLD
+75 SALTEEDGTYKLD

-99 SPDYNTVRVGINQS
+99 APDYNTVRVGINQS
-113 GKLRDVTMYSSV
+113 GKLRDVTMYSSA

-152 ITSEIGDRLGA
+152 ITSEIGDQLGA

-199 GVIVD
+199 GVVVD

-320 YNNNTDWDD
+320 YNNNTDWND

-644 SSSRFGKEAKE
+644 SSSRFGKEAKD

-809 DWNWELGASVG
+809 NWNWELGASVG
-820 HYKNKLTALPD
+820 HYKNELTALPD

-891 KNYFGAGDVK
+891 KTYFGAGDVK

-982 VTDMPTVTWEDP
+982 VTDMPTVMWEDP

-1084 NSVSYET
+1084 
-1091 QILYFSDCVGGCR
+1091 
-1104 SRILRILRRH
+1104 
-1114 AGADFGL
+1114 
-1121 CDIRK
+1121 
-1126 RQPFKDTGRYCHFPD
+1126 
-1141 RYYL
+1141 

>member
-54 AVTSGAP
+54 AVTSGTP

-75 STLTEEDGTYKLD
+75 SALTEEDGTYKLD

-99 SPDYNTVRVGINQS
+99 APDYNTVRVGINQS
-113 GKLRDVTMYSSV
+113 GKLRDVTMYSSA

-152 ITSEIGDRLGA
+152 ITSEIGDQLGA

-239 SIYGAKGANGVILI
+239 AIYGAKGANGVILI

-320 YNNNTDWDD
+320 YNNNTDWND

-334 AFSQNYGITVQ
+334 AFSQNYGISVQ

-352 YFLAMGYNGAQSVL
+352 YFLALGYNGAQSVL

-404 DQGAPEGYDE
+404 DQGAPEGYNE

-453 LNQALASIGNVNYRL
+453 LDQALASIGNVNYRL

-488 SYLNLAITPKW
+488 SYLNIAITPRW
-499 QFNKHLSISSLFSYT
+499 QFNKHLSLSSLFSYT

-550 SQNSITSDTKIEW
+550 SQSSITSDTKIEW

-588 SQLGYDTGSDKTPFI
+588 TQLGYNTGSDKTPFI
-603 NDTKNKTTTGST
+603 NDTQNKVTTGST

-644 SSSRFGKEAKE
+644 SSSRFGKEAKD

-809 DWNWELGASVG
+809 NWNWELGASVG

-836 DAEVYGATI
+836 ETEVYGATI

-891 KNYFGAGDVK
+891 KTYFGAGDVK

-957 SQLEGGNRFMNQSV
+957 SQLESGNRFMNQSV
-971 AMANRWSYEGQ
+971 AMVNRWSYEGQ
-982 VTDMPTVTWEDP
+982 VTDMPTVMWEDP

-1016 TLSYELPINNTFI
+1016 TLSYELPLNSTFI

-1084 NSVSYET
+1084 
-1091 QILYFSDCVGGCR
+1091 
-1104 SRILRILRRH
+1104 
-1114 AGADFGL
+1114 
-1121 CDIRK
+1121 
-1126 RQPFKDTGRYCHFPD
+1126 
-1141 RYYL
+1141 